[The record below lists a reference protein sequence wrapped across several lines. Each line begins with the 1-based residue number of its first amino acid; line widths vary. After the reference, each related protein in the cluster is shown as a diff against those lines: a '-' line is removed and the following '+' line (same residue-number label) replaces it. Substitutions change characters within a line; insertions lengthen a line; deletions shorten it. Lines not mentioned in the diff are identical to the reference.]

1 MSNKKLVS
9 GIPMKNISVVVIDD
23 HPLFR
28 QGVVDAISLEID
40 LSVIAQASNGEDG
53 VKLIKENQ
61 PTVAIVDVNLP
72 GINGQQVA
80 KQIQLDRI
88 PTSVILLTAY
98 DDEEQRSHAFRAGA
112 SAYCVKDIQPEKLVE
127 IIRLVANGKFVV
139 NEIIFD
145 GISLEKWLAAQS
157 DFNGINLNDPGEPY
171 QALSI
176 REMEVLTFITQGK
189 SNKEIAV
196 ALGIS
201 HQTVKN
207 HVTAI
212 LRKLKVGDRTQAAIY
227 ALRRGWVKLHQT
239 VEETQEKL

>member
-1 MSNKKLVS
+1 MTK
-9 GIPMKNISVVVIDD
+9 ISVIVIDD

-28 QGVVDAISLEID
+28 QGVVDAISLESD
-40 LSVIAQASNGEDG
+40 LIVVAQASDGEEG
-53 VKLIKENQ
+53 VKLIKEHR
-61 PTVAIVDVNLP
+61 PKIAIVDVNLP
-72 GINGQQVA
+72 GINGHQVA
-80 KQIQLDRI
+80 KQIQLEKI
-88 PTSVILLTAY
+88 PTGIILLTAY

-112 SAYCVKDIQPEKLVE
+112 AAYCAKDIQPEQLVK
-127 IIRLVANGKFVV
+127 IIRSVADGKFVV

-145 GISLEKWLAAQS
+145 GISLEKWLSTQS
-157 DFNGINLNDPGEPY
+157 DINGIIWNDPSEPF
-171 QALSI
+171 QSLSI

-227 ALRRGWVKLHQT
+227 ALRRGWVKLHQPI
-239 VEETQEKL
+239 EETQERL